1 MADVLF
7 VCSGNTCRSP
17 MAMCLFNA
25 LCERRGLPYRAESA
39 GLYAAEGSAASDGAF
54 FAMKGRGLDLSR
66 HVAQPLSMALV
77 REARL
82 VVTMGE
88 PYAARVRDRY
98 PDAQVIAF
106 NPSVSDP
113 FGSSLAAY
121 RLTAE
126 DLASRMDWVLEK
138 LRALDTAAANGHV
151 QPNRE

>member
-1 MADVLF
+1 
-7 VCSGNTCRSP
+7 
-17 MAMCLFNA
+17 
-25 LCERRGLPYRAESA
+25 
-39 GLYAAEGSAASDGAF
+39 
-54 FAMKGRGLDLSR
+54 
-66 HVAQPLSMALV
+66 MALV
-77 REARL
+77 RGARL

-121 RLTAE
+121 RATAD

-138 LRALDTAAANGHV
+138 LRALDAAAADKRT